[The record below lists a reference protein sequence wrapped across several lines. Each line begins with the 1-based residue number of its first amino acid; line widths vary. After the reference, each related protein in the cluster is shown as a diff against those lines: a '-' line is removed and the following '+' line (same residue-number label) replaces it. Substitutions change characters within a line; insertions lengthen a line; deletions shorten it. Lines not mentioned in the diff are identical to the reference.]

1 MHNIYLLLG
10 SNLGRRETYL
20 EKSRRIIEKEI
31 GKIEAASSL
40 YQTASWGKTN
50 QPDFINQVLKVT
62 SGLSAETLLK
72 EVLSIEEELGRTR
85 REKWGARTIDIDIL
99 FYDDAVI
106 NLPDLVIPH
115 PFLHLRRFTLE
126 PLMELA
132 PELKHPVLGSTIK
145 ELTAKLEDNLLVK
158 RINA

>member
-1 MHNIYLLLG
+1 M
-10 SNLGRRETYL
+10 
-20 EKSRRIIEKEI
+20 
-31 GKIEAASSL
+31 
-40 YQTASWGKTN
+40 
-50 QPDFINQVLKVT
+50 
-62 SGLSAETLLK
+62 K

-132 PELKHPVLGSTIK
+132 TELKHPVLGSTIK